1 MKTKNLV
8 LMALLLGIGT
18 ILHAIIPGLI
28 SGMKNDM
35 LLTMMFLGI
44 LLFPERKS
52 VLVLG
57 LATGVISTATTTFP
71 GGQLANMIDKPVTA
85 FAFFGLY
92 LLVQRFGQ
100 SLVTVGILT
109 AIGTMI
115 SGTIFLGAALVF
127 TGLPGGAAFT
137 GLFLTVVLPT
147 AAVNTIAMVLIFPVV
162 QSILKRTSFAF

>member
-57 LATGVISTATTTFP
+57 LATGVISAATTTFP

-92 LLVQRFGQ
+92 LLVKRYGQ

-115 SGTIFLGAALVF
+115 SGAIFLGAALVF

-147 AAVNTIAMVLIFPVV
+147 AVVNTIAMVLIFPVV

>member
-57 LATGVISTATTTFP
+57 LATGVISAATTTFP
-71 GGQLANMIDKPVTA
+71 GGQLANMIDKPITA

-92 LLVQRFGQ
+92 LLVKRFGQ
-100 SLVTVGILT
+100 SLITAGVLT

-115 SGTIFLGAALVF
+115 SGAIFLGAALVF
-127 TGLPGGAAFT
+127 AGLPGGAAFT

-147 AAVNTIAMVLIFPVV
+147 AAVNTIAIVLIYPVV
-162 QSILKRTSFAF
+162 QSILKRTSFAY

>member
-18 ILHAIIPGLI
+18 ILHAVIPGLI

-44 LLFPERKS
+44 LLFPDRRS

-57 LATGVISTATTTFP
+57 LATGVISAATTTFP
-71 GGQLANMIDKPVTA
+71 GGQLANVIDKPITA
-85 FAFFGLY
+85 FVFFGLY
-92 LLVQRFGQ
+92 LLVRRFN
-100 SLVTVGILT
+100 SLVTAGALT

-115 SGTIFLGAALVF
+115 SGAIFLGAALVF
-127 TGLPGGAAFT
+127 AGLPGGAAFT
-137 GLFLTVVLPT
+137 GLFLTVVIPT
-147 AAVNTIAMVLIFPVV
+147 AVVNTIAMVFIYPVV
-162 QSILKRTSFAF
+162 QSILKRTTFAF

>member
-18 ILHAIIPGLI
+18 IMHAIIPGLI

-44 LLFPERKS
+44 LLFPDRRS
-52 VLVLG
+52 VLLLG
-57 LATGVISTATTTFP
+57 LATGVISAATTTFP
-71 GGQLANMIDKPVTA
+71 GGQLANVIDKPITA

-92 LLVQRFGQ
+92 LLLQRFSN
-100 SLVTVGILT
+100 SLVTAGTLT

-115 SGTIFLGAALVF
+115 SGAIFLSAALVF

-137 GLFLTVVLPT
+137 GLFLSVVIPT
-147 AAVNTIAMVLIFPVV
+147 AVVNTIAMVLIYPVV
-162 QSILKRTSFAF
+162 QSILKRTSFAY

>member
-44 LLFPERKS
+44 LLFPDRRS

-57 LATGVISTATTTFP
+57 LATGVISAATTTFP
-71 GGQLANMIDKPVTA
+71 GGQLANVIDKPITA

-92 LLVQRFGQ
+92 LLVRRFDH
-100 SLVTVGILT
+100 SLVTAGALT

-115 SGTIFLGAALVF
+115 SGAIFLGAALVF
-127 TGLPGGAAFT
+127 AGLPGGAAFT

-147 AAVNTIAMVLIFPVV
+147 AIVNTIAMVFIYPVV
-162 QSILKRTSFAF
+162 QSILKRTTFAF

>member
-57 LATGVISTATTTFP
+57 LATGVISAATTTFP

-92 LLVQRFGQ
+92 LLVYRFGQ
-100 SLVTVGILT
+100 SLITVGILT

-115 SGTIFLGAALVF
+115 SGAIFLGAALVF